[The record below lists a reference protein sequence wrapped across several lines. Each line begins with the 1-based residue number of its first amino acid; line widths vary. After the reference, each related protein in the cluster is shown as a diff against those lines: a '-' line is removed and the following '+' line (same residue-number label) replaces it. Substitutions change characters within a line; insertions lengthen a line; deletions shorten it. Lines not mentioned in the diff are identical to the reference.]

1 MVQIF
6 FSFYLN
12 IFSSRC
18 ERFTL
23 SRGEGGAA
31 ELEAWLGG
39 LRAGPGAEV
48 VVVDNL
54 HLAPSLDT
62 LLQDLATL
70 GTQATYIIGECHKRI
85 SAEDCHQECS
95 LCDTTQLIGC

>member
-1 MVQIF
+1 MVQTF
-6 FSFYLN
+6 FSFYQN

-70 GTQATYIIGECHKRI
+70 GTQATYIIGELSH
-85 SAEDCHQECS
+85 EDIC
-95 LCDTTQLIGC
+95 

>member
-1 MVQIF
+1 MFQIF
-6 FSFYLN
+6 FSFYQN

-48 VVVDNL
+48 VVPAGAEAGGGDTGG
-54 HLAPSLDT
+54 PSLQEVHGGGGGGACDWGRDADPESHM
-62 LLQDLATL
+62 LLPSTS
-70 GTQATYIIGECHKRI
+70 GVEVGN
-85 SAEDCHQECS
+85 
-95 LCDTTQLIGC
+95 GP